1 MSRVAQLAVAA
12 AVYAIDRPY
21 SYRVP
26 EDMPLAA
33 GMRVLVPF
41 GHGNRRTE
49 GIVLSVQEGVAA
61 GLKAVEQ
68 MLDDASILTGGQL
81 RLAAFMKERYFC
93 TFYDA
98 VKAILPAGLW
108 FDEKRTLMLVS
119 GAQDKLPPGMANSG
133 AARLVQLLTDLGGSA
148 PERTLRQQFE
158 SPQAFDAAVQALRKR
173 RLLRADASL
182 TQKAS
187 EKTIKVAALAVSA
200 EEAEQFAAK
209 KQFSA
214 PLQAA
219 LLRLLCT
226 VGAGPCREL
235 CELTGASMQT
245 VSRLAKLGLIE
256 TYEQEQLRSPKRE
269 DVPPAGPLTLNA
281 EQQIAFDGLNRQ
293 MTQEKPG
300 AALLYGVTGSGKTV
314 AYLRLIDD
322 CLAAGRG
329 AIVLVP
335 EIALTP
341 QLLRQFSAR
350 YGARVAVLHSALRIS
365 ERYETWK
372 RIRSGDADVVLGT
385 RSAVFAPV
393 RDLGLLI
400 VDEEQEHTYQSENA
414 PRYHAREVAI
424 YRGAQEHA
432 LTVLGSATPTVESM
446 YRAVTGAFGLCRITE
461 RYNGRPL
468 PPVEIVDMKRE
479 LREGNASII
488 SEPLLLALRENL
500 RLGQQSILYLNR
512 RGTSRMLACVE
523 CGSVPMCP
531 GCSLP
536 LTYHHANGRLM
547 CHICGHSEPVP
558 ARCPVCGGHL
568 RQIGCG
574 TQRVEEQLQNL
585 LPGVGVL
592 RMDADTVSAVNT
604 HEKLFRRFRE
614 ERIPILL
621 GTQMVAKGLDFENVT
636 LSAVLDADL
645 SLYASDYRAAETTFS
660 LIAQVAGRAGRGKLG
675 GRAILQTMT
684 PQNQTI
690 RFAAEQNYDA
700 FFEAELPLRQLRG
713 CPPYRDLLTV
723 TFHGREEERV
733 WQAALAFRARLD
745 GLLHSEFYRGET
757 AAVLGPA
764 PASVARI
771 NYHYRCRLTLSCVNT
786 RRLRELL
793 AFLVREFAKDRSFRG
808 VGAFVDVNGRE

>member
-1 MSRVAQLAVAA
+1 ML
-12 AVYAIDRPY
+12 
-21 SYRVP
+21 
-26 EDMPLAA
+26 
-33 GMRVLVPF
+33 
-41 GHGNRRTE
+41 
-49 GIVLSVQEGVAA
+49 GIIIGVAA
-61 GLKAVEQ
+61 VIAIITLGNGGRDYIVGMIKNMGSSVINISINSKETN
-68 MLDDASILTGGQL
+68 ASDYIT
-81 RLAAFMKERYFC
+81 AE
-93 TFYDA
+93 DI
-98 VKAILPAGLW
+98 KAIKNLDSVAYVSQVTMSVGNVTTKHNESLGLAIAG
-108 FDEKRTLMLVS
+108 
-119 GAQDKLPPGMANSG
+119 NS
-133 AARLVQLLTDLGGSA
+133 DLGNMMSA
-148 PERTLRQQFE
+148 GMLSGRFFTEEEYE
-158 SPQAFDAAVQALRKR
+158 S
-173 RLLRADASL
+173 
-182 TQKAS
+182 
-187 EKTIKVAALAVSA
+187 
-200 EEAEQFAAK
+200 
-209 KQFSA
+209 
-214 PLQAA
+214 
-219 LLRLLCT
+219 
-226 VGAGPCREL
+226 
-235 CELTGASMQT
+235 
-245 VSRLAKLGLIE
+245 
-256 TYEQEQLRSPKRE
+256 
-269 DVPPAGPLTLNA
+269 
-281 EQQIAFDGLNRQ
+281 
-293 MTQEKPG
+293 
-300 AALLYGVTGSGKTV
+300 
-314 AYLRLIDD
+314 
-322 CLAAGRG
+322 
-329 AIVLVP
+329 
-335 EIALTP
+335 
-341 QLLRQFSAR
+341 
-350 YGARVAVLHSALRIS
+350 GARVAVLHSALRIS

-446 YRAVTGAFGLCRITE
+446 YRAVTGAFGLCRMTE

>member
-1 MSRVAQLAVAA
+1 
-12 AVYAIDRPY
+12 
-21 SYRVP
+21 
-26 EDMPLAA
+26 
-33 GMRVLVPF
+33 
-41 GHGNRRTE
+41 
-49 GIVLSVQEGVAA
+49 
-61 GLKAVEQ
+61 
-68 MLDDASILTGGQL
+68 
-81 RLAAFMKERYFC
+81 
-93 TFYDA
+93 
-98 VKAILPAGLW
+98 
-108 FDEKRTLMLVS
+108 MLVIEGRMPTRS
-119 GAQDKLPPGMANSG
+119 YGTTIETC
-133 AARLVQLLTDLGGSA
+133 TDILMRHKA
-148 PERTLRQQFE
+148 Y
-158 SPQAFDAAVQALRKR
+158 QALN
-173 RLLRADASL
+173 LDGGTS
-182 TQKAS
+182 
-187 EKTIKVAALAVSA
+187 AVLWYDGEYVTKCSNT
-200 EEAEQFAAK
+200 
-209 KQFSA
+209 SI
-214 PLQAA
+214 
-219 LLRLLCT
+219 T
-226 VGAGPCREL
+226 
-235 CELTGASMQT
+235 
-245 VSRLAKLGLIE
+245 SRML
-256 TYEQEQLRSPKRE
+256 P
-269 DVPPAGPLTLNA
+269 NA
-281 EQQIAFDGLNRQ
+281 W
-293 MTQEKPG
+293 
-300 AALLYGVTGSGKTV
+300 LYGVTGSGKTV
-314 AYLRLIDD
+314 VYLRLIDD

-341 QLLRQFSAR
+341 QLLRQFSVR

-365 ERYETWK
+365 ERYEMWK

-585 LPGVGVL
+585 LPGVG
-592 RMDADTVSAVNT
+592 
-604 HEKLFRRFRE
+604 
-614 ERIPILL
+614 
-621 GTQMVAKGLDFENVT
+621 
-636 LSAVLDADL
+636 
-645 SLYASDYRAAETTFS
+645 ASCTRA
-660 LIAQVAGRAGRGKLG
+660 
-675 GRAILQTMT
+675 
-684 PQNQTI
+684 
-690 RFAAEQNYDA
+690 
-700 FFEAELPLRQLRG
+700 
-713 CPPYRDLLTV
+713 
-723 TFHGREEERV
+723 
-733 WQAALAFRARLD
+733 
-745 GLLHSEFYRGET
+745 T
-757 AAVLGPA
+757 A
-764 PASVARI
+764 S
-771 NYHYRCRLTLSCVNT
+771 
-786 RRLRELL
+786 
-793 AFLVREFAKDRSFRG
+793 
-808 VGAFVDVNGRE
+808 

>member
-446 YRAVTGAFGLCRITE
+446 YRAVTGAFGLCRMTE

>member
-1 MSRVAQLAVAA
+1 MIARIAVAS
-12 AVYAIDRPY
+12 AVFSMDKPFD
-21 SYRVP
+21 YRIP
-26 EDMPLAA
+26 DSLTLQP
-33 GMRVLVPF
+33 GQRVRVPF
-41 GHGNRRTE
+41 GASNRRTE
-49 GIVLSVQEGVAA
+49 GIVLAVMPDGAERPDGPALKPVEAA
-61 GLKAVEQ
+61 
-68 MLDDASILTGGQL
+68 LDPEPLLSRAALH
-81 RLAAFMKERYFC
+81 LAAFVRERYFC

-98 VKAILPAGLW
+98 VRAILPAGVW
-108 FDEKRTLMLVS
+108 FQPRDRYTLAENAAWDDRWRNPA
-119 GAQDKLPPGMANSG
+119 AQAVFQTLQTLGG
-133 AARLVQLLTDLGGSA
+133 AAEESALRAQFEAEALQRALQYLRQKKLVTCETSHRRLVTDKT
-148 PERTLRQQFE
+148 ERI
-158 SPQAFDAAVQALRKR
+158 AV
-173 RLLRADASL
+173 
-182 TQKAS
+182 
-187 EKTIKVAALAVSA
+187 LAVPA
-200 EEAEQFAAK
+200 EEARRFAQSHQA
-209 KQFSA
+209 SA
-214 PLQAA
+214 PVQAA
-219 LLRLLCT
+219 AMELLATLGECACKELGYYAGATSATLRRLEKL
-226 VGAGPCREL
+226 EM
-235 CELTGASMQT
+235 LTL
-245 VSRLAKLGLIE
+245 R
-256 TYEQEQLRSPKRE
+256 EQEVLPPP
-269 DVPPAGPLTLNA
+269 PPAAAADPKPLLLTP
-281 EQQIAFDGLNRQ
+281 QQQAAYDSLSARLHDGS
-293 MTQEKPG
+293 PG
-300 AALLYGVTGSGKTV
+300 TALLYGVTGSGKTV
-314 AYLRLIDD
+314 VYLRLIDD

>member
-158 SPQAFDAAVQALRKR
+158 SPQTFDAAVQALRKR
-173 RLLRADASL
+173 SLLREDASL
-182 TQKAS
+182 TQKTN

-209 KQFSA
+209 KQISA

-219 LLRLLCT
+219 LLRLLCV

-235 CELTGASMQT
+235 CDLTGASMQT
-245 VSRLAKLGLIE
+245 ISRLAKLGLIE
-256 TYEQEQLRSPKRE
+256 THEREQLRSPKRE
-269 DVPPAGPLTLNA
+269 AVPPAGPLTLSE
-281 EQQIAFDGLNRQ
+281 EQQAAFDGLNRQ
-293 MTQEKPG
+293 MQQEKPG

-393 RDLGLLI
+393 QDLGLLI

-446 YRAVTGAFGLCRITE
+446 YRAVTGAFGLCRMTE

>member
-1 MSRVAQLAVAA
+1 MSMIAQLAVAA

-133 AARLVQLLTDLGGSA
+133 AARLVQLLIDLGGSA

-269 DVPPAGPLTLNA
+269 DVPSAGPLTLNA

-547 CHICGHSEPVP
+547 CHICGHSEPMP

>member
-1 MSRVAQLAVAA
+1 MPRVAQLAVAA

-187 EKTIKVAALAVSA
+187 EKTIKVAALALSA

-547 CHICGHSEPVP
+547 CHICGHSEPMP

>member
-1 MSRVAQLAVAA
+1 M
-12 AVYAIDRPY
+12 I
-21 SYRVP
+21 
-26 EDMPLAA
+26 
-33 GMRVLVPF
+33 
-41 GHGNRRTE
+41 
-49 GIVLSVQEGVAA
+49 
-61 GLKAVEQ
+61 
-68 MLDDASILTGGQL
+68 
-81 RLAAFMKERYFC
+81 
-93 TFYDA
+93 
-98 VKAILPAGLW
+98 
-108 FDEKRTLMLVS
+108 
-119 GAQDKLPPGMANSG
+119 
-133 AARLVQLLTDLGGSA
+133 
-148 PERTLRQQFE
+148 
-158 SPQAFDAAVQALRKR
+158 ALR
-173 RLLRADASL
+173 
-182 TQKAS
+182 
-187 EKTIKVAALAVSA
+187 
-200 EEAEQFAAK
+200 
-209 KQFSA
+209 
-214 PLQAA
+214 P
-219 LLRLLCT
+219 
-226 VGAGPCREL
+226 
-235 CELTGASMQT
+235 
-245 VSRLAKLGLIE
+245 
-256 TYEQEQLRSPKRE
+256 
-269 DVPPAGPLTLNA
+269 
-281 EQQIAFDGLNRQ
+281 
-293 MTQEKPG
+293 
-300 AALLYGVTGSGKTV
+300 
-314 AYLRLIDD
+314 
-322 CLAAGRG
+322 GRG

-393 RDLGLLI
+393 QDLGLLI

-446 YRAVTGAFGLCRITE
+446 YRAVTGAFGLCRMTE

-488 SEPLLLALRENL
+488 SEPAAAGPGAKISAS
-500 RLGQQSILYLNR
+500 GQQSILYLNR

-645 SLYASDYRAAETTFS
+645 LALCVRLSRRGDDV
-660 LIAQVAGRAGRGKLG
+660 QPDRAGRRAGPDAENWAA
-675 GRAILQTMT
+675 GR
-684 PQNQTI
+684 
-690 RFAAEQNYDA
+690 
-700 FFEAELPLRQLRG
+700 
-713 CPPYRDLLTV
+713 
-723 TFHGREEERV
+723 
-733 WQAALAFRARLD
+733 
-745 GLLHSEFYRGET
+745 S
-757 AAVLGPA
+757 
-764 PASVARI
+764 
-771 NYHYRCRLTLSCVNT
+771 CRP
-786 RRLRELL
+786 
-793 AFLVREFAKDRSFRG
+793 
-808 VGAFVDVNGRE
+808 

>member
-1 MSRVAQLAVAA
+1 MQLYADIVLPLAQP
-12 AVYAIDRPY
+12 VYTFA
-21 SYRVP
+21 VP
-26 EDMPLAA
+26 E
-33 GMRVLVPF
+33 G
-41 GHGNRRTE
+41 TE
-49 GIVLSVQEGVAA
+49 VAA
-61 GLKAVEQ
+61 GQAVAVQFGARKFYTGIVWRVHDRRPDFKTVKPIQRVLYDAPLLSGQQ
-68 MLDDASILTGGQL
+68 MSLWEWIASYYMCSLGEVMRVALPALMKPSGDTEEEFSDEEF
-81 RLAAFMKERYFC
+81 RPRTECYVSLAAELRDEGRFHEICEKIERRAPKQYE
-93 TFYDA
+93 A
-98 VKAILPAGLW
+98 LLELAAAG
-108 FDEKRTLMLVS
+108 DETRISTGEV
-119 GAQDKLPPGMANSG
+119 A
-133 AARLVQLLTDLGGSA
+133 
-148 PERTLRQQFE
+148 
-158 SPQAFDAAVQALRKR
+158 R
-173 RLLRADASL
+173 RLLRADYAVLHALERKKYIVCTQRERSVERGGSAFRLPEL
-182 TQKAS
+182 TAQQL
-187 EKTIKVAALAVSA
+187 TAL
-200 EEAEQFAAK
+200 EALRGQFAAGK
-209 KQFSA
+209 TT
-214 PLQAA
+214 A
-219 LLRLLCT
+219 LL
-226 VGAGPCREL
+226 
-235 CELTGASMQT
+235 Q
-245 VSRLAKLGLIE
+245 
-256 TYEQEQLRSPKRE
+256 
-269 DVPPAGPLTLNA
+269 
-281 EQQIAFDGLNRQ
+281 
-293 MTQEKPG
+293 
-300 AALLYGVTGSGKTV
+300 GVTGSGKTEV
-314 AYLRLIDD
+314 YIHLIAEV
-322 CLAAGRG
+322 LARG
-329 AIVLVP
+329 GDVLLLVP

-341 QLLRQFSAR
+341 QLLRQFSVR

-446 YRAVTGAFGLCRITE
+446 YRAVTGAFGLCRMTE